1 MTVRQF
7 LENNLWAILSA
18 AIMALLAY
26 VIGTT
31 NTAATLRDFEHRLGV
46 LERRVQASADYH
58 NCATRHF
65 DRIESGASGV
75 PPCALGGM

>member
-1 MTVRQF
+1 MTIRQF
-7 LENNLWAILSA
+7 LEANLWAILSA

-31 NTAATLRDFEHRLGV
+31 NTAATLRELGQRV
-46 LERRVQASADYH
+46 TALEDRSKASEAFH

-75 PPCALGGM
+75 PPCDLGR